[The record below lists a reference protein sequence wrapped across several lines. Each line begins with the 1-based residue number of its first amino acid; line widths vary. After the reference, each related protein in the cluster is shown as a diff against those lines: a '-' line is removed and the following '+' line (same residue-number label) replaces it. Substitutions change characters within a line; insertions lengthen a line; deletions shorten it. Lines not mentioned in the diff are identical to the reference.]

1 MRILV
6 ATASMVVVVAGMRA
20 AAPIL
25 VPFLL
30 AIFVAVIS
38 APIYLALQRRG
49 VPPVVALLLMVL
61 MLVAIG
67 FLGLGIVRSSLT
79 GFSESLPKY
88 QARLQEQTSLVW
100 EWLEAKG
107 IERPGDA
114 ISEAINPQS
123 VMSYLGTATSALSGV
138 LSNVFLILLVV
149 IFILL
154 EATVFPAK
162 VRALPGV
169 SDTDWGRLE
178 RVVDEVRRYMS
189 LKTLVSVLTGV
200 LVTVWMWWLG
210 VDYPIL
216 LGLLAFLL
224 NYIPNIGSI
233 LAGIP
238 GVLLAF
244 VEFGVG
250 SAAMAAVGYLVINT
264 VVGNVIEPRLMGR
277 ELGLS
282 PLVILISMIFWGW
295 VLGPVGMLLSVPLT
309 MTVKVAMESSRE
321 TRWVALLMGS
331 ATPSDASSQSE
342 PGIGSET

>member
-1 MRILV
+1 
-6 ATASMVVVVAGMRA
+6 
-20 AAPIL
+20 
-25 VPFLL
+25 
-30 AIFVAVIS
+30 
-38 APIYLALQRRG
+38 
-49 VPPVVALLLMVL
+49 
-61 MLVAIG
+61 
-67 FLGLGIVRSSLT
+67 
-79 GFSESLPKY
+79 
-88 QARLQEQTSLVW
+88 
-100 EWLEAKG
+100 
-107 IERPGDA
+107 
-114 ISEAINPQS
+114 
-123 VMSYLGTATSALSGV
+123 MSYLGTATSALSGV